1 MKKFMIVLLVVSVF
15 LMAFSSMALA
25 EKGKARVGATVGF
38 NAANTTHETSEG
50 ESKKMRPTFNAGLV
64 FDYWFS
70 AVMALE
76 ILALYNNKGAKFE
89 GSFVDPFFGNYSFK
103 ETDKLAYLSFMA
115 LPRYAFGQPGGM
127 RPYIKAGF
135 EFGILLSAKYS
146 YEETTDGQTEKEDGD
161 WKDFTNSTEFAIPF
175 GVGVEFPLGQNMT
188 GAFQVMYS
196 LGLTGIGKDVP
207 DGEKNPKN
215 KVIMVNFLFFFWQNR

>member
-1 MKKFMIVLLVVSVF
+1 MKKFMVVLLVISVF
-15 LMAFSSMALA
+15 LMAFGNVASA

-38 NAANTTHETSEG
+38 NAANTTHETGEG
-50 ESKKMRPTFNAGLV
+50 ESKKMRPTFNAGLA

-76 ILALYNNKGAKFE
+76 ILALYNNKGAKWE
-89 GSFVDPFFGNYSFK
+89 GSFVDPFGEYSYK
-103 ETDKLAYLSFMA
+103 GTDKLAYLSFMA

-127 RPYIKAGF
+127 RPYIKAGL

-146 YEETTDGQTEKEDGD
+146 EEVTTDGQTEKQDDVD
-161 WKDFTNSTEFAIPF
+161 WKDFAKSSELAIPF
-175 GVGVEFPLGQNMT
+175 GVGVEFPIGQNIT

-196 LGLTGIGKDVP
+196 LGVTGIGKDVP
-207 DGEKNPKN
+207 EGEKNPKN
-215 KVIMVNFLFFFWQNR
+215 NVIMVNFLFFFWQNR